1 MPEIKAKRKQLVRKT
16 LTTFAIT
23 QDGNS
28 VSIMVESGTEMYK
41 AGAISEK
48 ITTEKN
54 LLLSCKFK
62 VKDAPAQKTLD
73 NLITSVSF
81 SSNEIYI
88 GENYA
93 GDNEGSA
100 VTPTIVAGTTVSAD
114 WIPPTTSLGDNTNY
128 YYQPVE
134 FTVSDNKGIQRVTLD
149 GNELTA
155 TNGVYSMTAGG
166 HLVVTDTYGNS
177 AACDITI
184 DATAFNAAKEAVA
197 KIPET
202 VKYTD
207 KATVNAAEAALAK
220 VADPEAAAKLSG
232 EKTRV
237 DAAKAALGDIDAKIS
252 GLNTAMAA
260 LQPTADNVDAL
271 TKAKEDLEALKALG
285 VTEDD
290 LDQNSYANFQQV
302 DSALKA
308 LADEI
313 ESFNNKLDALGT
325 SFTYEEL
332 LNRLGIAN
340 SCATSDA
347 MNHIWNMVQLGENWY
362 HVDITWDDPSKSEQD
377 WPGHVGH
384 TYFLNSDAK
393 ITSGNHYGWES
404 EHLAEDTAYDT
415 GKYWQDTSSAVI
427 FEGTTAYYLTYNG
440 RALCQRDADG
450 TQNELK
456 VLDHWTLA
464 NGGWYNYC
472 FGMLS
477 RYGKKLY
484 FNDQHKLY
492 SLDPASGD
500 IEVVYTYTGE
510 DADKTLYG
518 SYCTNGKAELLAAA
532 GPNSADARTLFTID
546 LPKEESDEIEALNG
560 YTITNGV
567 LTGVEPKTSPLD
579 ALQNLAGGEI
589 TVKDAAGNT
598 VDPAQTTK
606 TVGTGWTFGLGD
618 DGETGKI
625 TALIYGDVNGDGKIT
640 IPDMV
645 AIRKHIMRVK
655 MLDGIYLRAGAPSMS
670 DAEDPTPS
678 MWDMVRVRKYI
689 MNVSDKVV

>member
-1 MPEIKAKRKQLVRKT
+1 MKCLDTAPFCLAKEEKVTYRKIAAAVLTMGMAFCATAAIVHADEEPSANIASQVIQTAETAREFDLGPVEEEPVLEIVEA
-16 LTTFAIT
+16 
-23 QDGNS
+23 D
-28 VSIMVESGTEMYK
+28 VS
-41 AGAISEK
+41 
-48 ITTEKN
+48 
-54 LLLSCKFK
+54 
-62 VKDAPAQKTLD
+62 
-73 NLITSVSF
+73 
-81 SSNEIYI
+81 
-88 GENYA
+88 
-93 GDNEGSA
+93 GSA
-100 VTPTIVAGTTVSAD
+100 FQFGGMGIDASTPVYISDEADVAG
-114 WIPPTTSLGDNTNY
+114 
-128 YYQPVE
+128 
-134 FTVSDNKGIQRVTLD
+134 
-149 GNELTA
+149 
-155 TNGVYSMTAGG
+155 
-166 HLVVTDTYGNS
+166 
-177 AACDITI
+177 
-184 DATAFNAAKEAVA
+184 
-197 KIPET
+197 
-202 VKYTD
+202 
-207 KATVNAAEAALAK
+207 
-220 VADPEAAAKLSG
+220 
-232 EKTRV
+232 
-237 DAAKAALGDIDAKIS
+237 AKAALIA
-252 GLNTAMAA
+252 GL
-260 LQPTADNVDAL
+260 
-271 TKAKEDLEALKALG
+271 KERQE
-285 VTEDD
+285 T
-290 LDQNSYANFQQV
+290 
-302 DSALKA
+302 
-308 LADEI
+308 I
-313 ESFNNKLDALGT
+313 KLDGFNIPRTMIRDVYSQVLNENPSFFYVQAQFQFNVRNSNVYMVMPAYDASITDAEIRAYEKAVRQALRCVNDSMTDEEKLLALHDYLAQRISYDYTYTKYTAYNAFVERSSVCQGYT
-325 SFTYEEL
+325 LAYEEL

-393 ITSGNHYGWES
+393 ITSGNHHDWVS
-404 EHLAEDTAYDT
+404 EHLAEDITYDT

-456 VLDHWTLA
+456 VLDRWTLA
-464 NGGWYNYC
+464 NGGLYNYC

-484 FNDQHKLY
+484 FNDQHNLY
-492 SLDPASGD
+492 SLDPANGD
-500 IEVVYTYTGE
+500 MEVVYTYTDE
-510 DADKTLYG
+510 DANKTLYG

-532 GPNSADARTLFTID
+532 GPNSSDARTLFTID

-560 YTITNGV
+560 YTITNSV

-625 TALIYGDVNGDGKIT
+625 TALIYGDVDGDGKIT
-640 IPDMV
+640 MRDMV
-645 AIRKHIMRVK
+645 AIRKHIMYVK

-678 MWDMVRVRKYI
+678 MRDMVRVRKYI

>member
-1 MPEIKAKRKQLVRKT
+1 MKCLDTAPFCLAKEEKVTYRKIAAAVLTMGMAFCATAAIVHADEEPSADIASQVIQTAETAREFDLGPVEEEPVLEIVEA
-16 LTTFAIT
+16 
-23 QDGNS
+23 D
-28 VSIMVESGTEMYK
+28 VS
-41 AGAISEK
+41 
-48 ITTEKN
+48 
-54 LLLSCKFK
+54 
-62 VKDAPAQKTLD
+62 
-73 NLITSVSF
+73 
-81 SSNEIYI
+81 
-88 GENYA
+88 
-93 GDNEGSA
+93 GSA
-100 VTPTIVAGTTVSAD
+100 FQFGGKGIDASTPVYISDEADVAG
-114 WIPPTTSLGDNTNY
+114 
-128 YYQPVE
+128 
-134 FTVSDNKGIQRVTLD
+134 
-149 GNELTA
+149 
-155 TNGVYSMTAGG
+155 
-166 HLVVTDTYGNS
+166 
-177 AACDITI
+177 
-184 DATAFNAAKEAVA
+184 
-197 KIPET
+197 
-202 VKYTD
+202 
-207 KATVNAAEAALAK
+207 
-220 VADPEAAAKLSG
+220 
-232 EKTRV
+232 
-237 DAAKAALGDIDAKIS
+237 AKAALIA
-252 GLNTAMAA
+252 GL
-260 LQPTADNVDAL
+260 
-271 TKAKEDLEALKALG
+271 KERQETIK
-285 VTEDD
+285 
-290 LDQNSYANFQQV
+290 LDGFNIPRTMIRDVYSQVLNENPSFFYVQAQFKFSVQNSNVYMVMPAYDASITDAEIQVYEKAVQQALRCV
-302 DSALKA
+302 NDSMTDEEKLLALHDY
-308 LADEI
+308 LAQRISYDYTYTKHNAYNAFVER
-313 ESFNNKLDALGT
+313 SSVCQGYTLA
-325 SFTYEEL
+325 YEEL

-340 SCATSDA
+340 SCATSDE

-362 HVDITWDDPSKSEQD
+362 HVDITWDDPSISEQD

-384 TYFLNSDAK
+384 TYFLNSDTK
-393 ITSGNHYGWES
+393 ITSGNHHDWVS
-404 EHLAEDTAYDT
+404 EHLAEDITYDT

-456 VLDHWTLA
+456 VLDRWTLA

-477 RYGKKLY
+477 RYGKKWY
-484 FNDQHKLY
+484 FNDQHNLY

-532 GPNSADARTLFTID
+532 GPNSSDARTLFTID
-546 LPKEESDEIEALNG
+546 LPKEKSDEIEALNG

>member
-1 MPEIKAKRKQLVRKT
+1 MKCLDTAPFCLEKEEKVTYRKIAAAVLTMGMAFCATAAIVHADEEPSANIASQVIQTAETAREFDLGPVEEEPVLEIVEA
-16 LTTFAIT
+16 
-23 QDGNS
+23 D
-28 VSIMVESGTEMYK
+28 VS
-41 AGAISEK
+41 
-48 ITTEKN
+48 
-54 LLLSCKFK
+54 
-62 VKDAPAQKTLD
+62 
-73 NLITSVSF
+73 
-81 SSNEIYI
+81 
-88 GENYA
+88 
-93 GDNEGSA
+93 GSA
-100 VTPTIVAGTTVSAD
+100 FQFGGKGIDASTPVYISDEADVAG
-114 WIPPTTSLGDNTNY
+114 
-128 YYQPVE
+128 
-134 FTVSDNKGIQRVTLD
+134 
-149 GNELTA
+149 
-155 TNGVYSMTAGG
+155 
-166 HLVVTDTYGNS
+166 
-177 AACDITI
+177 
-184 DATAFNAAKEAVA
+184 
-197 KIPET
+197 
-202 VKYTD
+202 
-207 KATVNAAEAALAK
+207 
-220 VADPEAAAKLSG
+220 
-232 EKTRV
+232 
-237 DAAKAALGDIDAKIS
+237 AKAALRA
-252 GLNTAMAA
+252 GL
-260 LQPTADNVDAL
+260 
-271 TKAKEDLEALKALG
+271 KERQETIK
-285 VTEDD
+285 
-290 LDQNSYANFQQV
+290 LDGFNIPRTMIRDVYSQVLNENPSFFYVQAQFQFSVQNSNVCMVMPAYDASITDAEIQVYEKAVQQALRCV
-302 DSALKA
+302 NDSMTDEEKLLALHDY
-308 LADEI
+308 LAQRISYDYTYTKHNAYNAFVER
-313 ESFNNKLDALGT
+313 SSVCQGYTLA
-325 SFTYEEL
+325 YEEL

-456 VLDHWTLA
+456 VLDRWTLA
-464 NGGWYNYC
+464 NGGLYNYC

-484 FNDQHKLY
+484 FNDQHNLY
-492 SLDPASGD
+492 SLDPASGNM
-500 IEVVYTYTGE
+500 EVVYTYTDE
-510 DADKTLYG
+510 DGDKTLYG
-518 SYCTNGKAELLAAA
+518 SYCTNGKAELLAAT
-532 GPNSADARTLFTID
+532 GPNSSDTRTLFTID

-640 IPDMV
+640 MPDMV